1 MKIGIDLGGT
11 NIKAVLMKGNK
22 IIKKHKTE
30 TTKNTSRQIPQII
43 QNLSKEKIKQIG
55 IAVPCTIKKDRL
67 NCPNLPW
74 LKKLKIKNTKI
85 ENDANCAAIAA
96 GKIYKKKNLVCLTIG
111 TGVGGGIIINSNLYK
126 GKGNAGEIGHMSI
139 DMNGRKCRC
148 GNRGCLEEYISA
160 RGILKT
166 ARQKGI
172 KEKSIIRLAQKA
184 GKHKKHRQVFIQAGR
199 ELGAG
204 LANIVNILN
213 PELIVLTGGITK
225 ASGLYLSEA
234 RKEMKK
240 RALAEPCKVIITK
253 EEIGAIGAAML
264 TGKKTS

>member
-11 NIKAVLMKGNK
+11 NIKAVLMKGNR

-30 TTKNTSRQIPQII
+30 TTKNTSKQIQQII
-43 QNLSKEKIKQIG
+43 QKLSKGKIKQTG
-55 IAVPCTIKKDRL
+55 IAVPCTIERKKGKL
-67 NCPNLPW
+67 ACPNLPW

-96 GKIYKKKNLVCLTIG
+96 SKIYKKKNLVCLTIG
-111 TGVGGGIIINSNLYK
+111 TGVGGGIIINSKLYK

-139 DMNGRKCRC
+139 DLNGRKCRC
-148 GNRGCLEEYISA
+148 GNKGCLEEYISA
-160 RGILKT
+160 RGISKT
-166 ARQKGI
+166 AKQKRI
-172 KEKSIIRLAQKA
+172 KEKNTIKLAEKA
-184 GKHKKHRQVFIQAGR
+184 RKNKKYKQVFLQMGK

-204 LANIVNILN
+204 LANITNTLN

-225 ASGLYLSEA
+225 AADLYLTEA
-234 RKEMKK
+234 KKEMKK
-240 RALAEPCKVIITK
+240 RTLAQPCKIIIAK

-264 TGKKTS
+264 

>member
-11 NIKAVLMKGNK
+11 NIKAVLMKGNR

-30 TTKNTSRQIPQII
+30 TTKKTSRQIQQII
-43 QNLSKEKIKQIG
+43 QKLSKGKIQQIG
-55 IAVPCTIKKDRL
+55 IALPCTIKKDRL

-96 GKIYKKKNLVCLTIG
+96 SKIYKKKNLVCLTIG
-111 TGVGGGIIINSNLYK
+111 TGVGGGIIINGKLYK

-139 DMNGRKCRC
+139 DLNGRKCRC
-148 GNRGCLEEYISA
+148 GNKGCLEEYISA
-160 RGILKT
+160 RGIIKT
-166 ARQKGI
+166 AKQKRI
-172 KEKSIIRLAQKA
+172 KEKNIITLAEKA
-184 GKHKKHRQVFIQAGR
+184 RKNKKYKQVFLQMGK

-204 LANIVNILN
+204 LANITNLLN
-213 PELIVLTGGITK
+213 PELIVLTGGITR
-225 ASGLYLSEA
+225 AADLYLTEA
-234 RKEMKK
+234 KKEMKK
-240 RALAEPCKVIITK
+240 RVLVQPCKIIAAK

-264 TGKKTS
+264 AK